1 MTEVRGQKS
10 EDRRQRAEDRRQITD
25 YRAQMTEDGI
35 LKSENLEDGMRP
47 PACRGLRPGG
57 KWELT
62 MQRAESIELEMSAED

>member
-1 MTEVRGQKS
+1 MTEG
-10 EDRRQRAEDRRQITD
+10 RRQKAEDRRQKTEDRRQMTD
-25 YRAQMTEDGI
+25 YRAQMAEDGI

-47 PACRGLRPGG
+47 PACKGLRPGG